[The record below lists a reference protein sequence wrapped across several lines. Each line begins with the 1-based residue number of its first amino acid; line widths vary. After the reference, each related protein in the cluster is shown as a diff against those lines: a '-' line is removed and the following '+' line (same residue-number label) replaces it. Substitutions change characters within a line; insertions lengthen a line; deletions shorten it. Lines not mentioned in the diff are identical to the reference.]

1 MRGLDRMRSMPLDSA
16 AERRTREV
24 DGVVDRAEGETDRA
38 AGSGADRGRQVDGEV
53 RVVRPLRVN
62 GLRPAVG
69 VLASLAPPTTPTEF
83 GNARPVGLPVAAE
96 NVASPPH
103 WMPTSRR

>member
-1 MRGLDRMRSMPLDSA
+1 MSTEPKLKPIAPPDPVP
-16 AERRTREV
+16 T
-24 DGVVDRAEGETDRA
+24 A
-38 AGSGADRGRQVDGEV
+38 AGRFTAKF
-53 RVVRPLRVN
+53 
-62 GLRPAVG
+62 GLATVFVKGLKPAVG

-96 NVASPPH
+96 NAASPPH